1 MFKKIRNKLKQLFFP
16 KPKSLREEY
25 VGLIKSFPQIYG
37 DDYYGPKLPFKP
49 YYDYLWNDLIRGF
62 LSDPENIICYYFLD
76 EAPQKHAEKMLLD
89 FHNKKI
95 LPLFVRWLK
104 ENNKWNEFQ
113 HNKKKQVN
121 GYVDTQWVL
130 PPYSYLTLAFTW
142 RMTPQGQDLWAR
154 LNREW
159 SCFLSDIFKLN

>member
-1 MFKKIRNKLKQLFFP
+1 MFKKFKNKLKQLFCP

-25 VGLIKSFPQIYG
+25 VGLIKSFPQISR
-37 DDYYGPKLPFKP
+37 DYYCGPKLPIVSYK
-49 YYDYLWNDLIRGF
+49 DRLWNDLIRGY
-62 LSDPENIICYYFLD
+62 LSDPENIILYHFLN

-104 ENNKWNEFQ
+104 ENNRWNEFLY
-113 HNKKKQVN
+113 NRRKQVN
-121 GYVDTQWVL
+121 GHIDTRYVL
-130 PPYSYLTLAFTW
+130 SPYNYLVKAFTW
-142 RMTPQGQDLWAR
+142 RMTPQGHDLWSR

-159 SCFLSDIFKLN
+159 SCFLKKIFELN